1 MFDDHES
8 NIALLDI
15 SETHAY
21 IQSEREADEIMEK
34 TLDMYMEFEYITEST
49 QPDTFI
55 LRDDLYV
62 KISTI
67 LNSKS
72 NQDKFKRIV
81 GQYID
86 RNSNKLHT
94 AGPQYLIPFTDAD
107 KMEFFNLFNM
117 TPDEILIP
125 LNKLLK
131 LVNDKADFKLLRN
144 NPIFVLF
151 FCVIRYFTINKNEP
165 MLNNSLIVLAL
176 SMYPSMFTKYYEHE
190 PNGNVMQYTIDN
202 LSKKYTIKKT
212 KHVFGMLLTS
222 ISSSWNYHQD
232 NLTKGS
238 DKNAVDFIMR
248 IRNDQNSLMK
258 KISNEYYW
266 NHKHNLATIIAA
278 DSFDENNMVDVEN
291 DSNKVES
298 ATNKIS
304 IAMLIKGIDIR
315 LAEAAAKSSHVSVVD
330 TRNYLTEIL
339 TENNMQ
345 DLKSFIESVIF
356 LYLYEQK
363 KSINEINSK
372 DFLIHSLGIYK
383 KTNSNDKNIG
393 NIKAIL
399 DKWGQAIGLH
409 DSYGRKATINDYKKA
424 IYVYIV
430 FSIQKYN

>member
-1 MFDDHES
+1 MFNDYTSGNMSEF
-8 NIALLDI
+8 ILD
-15 SETHAY
+15 TYDY
-21 IQSEREADEIMEK
+21 IQNEREEDEILEK
-34 TLDMYMEFEYITEST
+34 TLDAYMDFEYITEAT

-55 LRDDLYV
+55 LRDEIYIKVALTFAD
-62 KISTI
+62 KG
-67 LNSKS
+67 
-72 NQDKFKRIV
+72 NQDKFKKAV

-86 RNSNKLHT
+86 RNSSKLHT

-107 KMEFFNLFNM
+107 KSVFFDIFELS
-117 TPDEILIP
+117 PDIILKP
-125 LNKLLK
+125 LNRLLNE
-131 LVNDKADFKLLRN
+131 VNDKADFKLLRN

-176 SMYPSMFTKYYEHE
+176 SMYPSMYTKYYKHD
-190 PNGNVMQYTIDN
+190 PNSSVMQYTIDN

-222 ISSSWNYHQD
+222 ISSSWDYHRN
-232 NLTKGS
+232 NLIKGS

-258 KISNEYYW
+258 KISNEYFY
-266 NHKHNLATIIAA
+266 NHKHNLSTIIAA
-278 DSFDENNMVDVEN
+278 DSFDDNNVIDVEN

-298 ATNKIS
+298 ATTKIS
-304 IAMLIKGIDIR
+304 MAMLIRGIDIR

-330 TRNYLTEIL
+330 TRNYLTDIL
-339 TENNMQ
+339 TEKKI
-345 DLKSFIESVIF
+345 DELKSFVESVIF

-363 KSINEINSK
+363 KSISEINSK
-372 DFLIHSLGIYK
+372 EFLIHSLGIYK

-393 NIKAIL
+393 NIKGIL
-399 DKWGQAIGLH
+399 DKWGQDIGLH
-409 DSYGRKATINDYKKA
+409 DAFTRKGTINDYKKA
-424 IYVYIV
+424 IYVYII